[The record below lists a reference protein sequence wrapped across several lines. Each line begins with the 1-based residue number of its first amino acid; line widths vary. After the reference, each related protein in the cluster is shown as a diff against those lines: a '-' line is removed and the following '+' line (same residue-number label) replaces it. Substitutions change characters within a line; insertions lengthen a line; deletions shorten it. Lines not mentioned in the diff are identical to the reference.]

1 MKSVL
6 LTIALGG
13 SLAACSHGPP
23 PPQLDFA
30 TVGYVLTLPDGMQ
43 KALDATAPGF
53 RHVLPNVFRS
63 DVSQGAILTS
73 GTMQALFAITGD
85 FDGDGSM
92 DLIVEG
98 SEPSDSALHVIA
110 IMNGAKPHAFE
121 VMSVPVYDADAVGV
135 YITKPT
141 GGRTGAFEVINYP
154 DASTLY
160 TYKSGGFVGTKI
172 DN

>member
-1 MKSVL
+1 MKSVPL
-6 LTIALGG
+6 AVAMAVALV
-13 SLAACSHGPP
+13 ACSHGPP
-23 PPQLDFA
+23 PPQLEFA
-30 TVGYVLTLPDGMQ
+30 TIGYTLTLPDGMQ
-43 KALDATAPGF
+43 KALDEAAPGF

-73 GTMQALFAITGD
+73 GTMQALFAVTGD
-85 FDGDGSM
+85 FDGDGST

-110 IMNGAKPHAFE
+110 IMNGAKPRAFE
-121 VMSVPVYDADAVGV
+121 VTSIPVYDADAVGV
-135 YITKPT
+135 YVTKPT
-141 GGRTGAFEVINYP
+141 GTAKGAFEVVNYP
-154 DASTLY
+154 DVSTLY